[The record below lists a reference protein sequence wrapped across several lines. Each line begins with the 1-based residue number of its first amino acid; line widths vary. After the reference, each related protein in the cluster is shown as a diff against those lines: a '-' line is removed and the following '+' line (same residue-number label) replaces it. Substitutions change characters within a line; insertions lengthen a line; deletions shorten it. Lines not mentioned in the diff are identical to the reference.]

1 MSIFRKK
8 KNLKKFKNYIK
19 ILIKLILRNPF
30 TFYLEI
36 LNFIKD
42 YKNIKKDI
50 SKSNFEIYPS
60 HPYLFDKNDK
70 GLKLQYFHFQDLW
83 AFKIL
88 SKNSIFELVDIG
100 SNLSFITFASS
111 VSKIKCLDIKYA
123 ENKVVISPIDR
134 VTANPL
140 IGPEPNINNIN
151 GILLP
156 AKNIPTP
163 KIQIINTP
171 LKVLE

>member
-88 SKNSIFELVDIG
+88 SKNSIFELLDIG
-100 SNLSFITFASS
+100 SNLSFITF
-111 VSKIKCLDIKYA
+111 LH
-123 ENKVVISPIDR
+123 P
-134 VTANPL
+134 
-140 IGPEPNINNIN
+140 
-151 GILLP
+151 
-156 AKNIPTP
+156 
-163 KIQIINTP
+163 Q
-171 LKVLE
+171 